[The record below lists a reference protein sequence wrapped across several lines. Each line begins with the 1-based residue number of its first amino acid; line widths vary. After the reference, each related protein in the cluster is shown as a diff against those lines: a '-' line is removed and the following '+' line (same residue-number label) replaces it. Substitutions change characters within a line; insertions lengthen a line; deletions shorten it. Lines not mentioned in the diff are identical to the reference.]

1 MSLHQ
6 ATSQT
11 FPAPLGFGV
20 ALQSL
25 MNEAGSLLQAMLSPG
40 PIIQEVEQM
49 YRLRRQADRLQ
60 ASNPAAADALRRRA
74 TRIGLPN

>member
-11 FPAPLGFGV
+11 FPAPLGFGA

-25 MNEAGSLLQAMLSPG
+25 MTEAGSLLQAMVSPG
-40 PIIQEVEQM
+40 PIIEEVEQM

-60 ASNPAAADALRRRA
+60 ASNPAAAEALRRRA
-74 TRIGLPN
+74 ARIGLPN